1 MLVNYWQK
9 SWRHFVQFGMPDFNM
24 VIMLASW
31 DNIDQLAGQHVGEVC
46 PRLEVC
52 EYKVLP
58 LIFGEILFQ
67 MIGF

>member
-1 MLVNYWQK
+1 MFRK
-9 SWRHFVQFGMPDFNM
+9 SYFDQPIHPYQTAPTC
-24 VIMLASW
+24 W